1 MIISTAA
8 GMLSLF
14 HYCGDTAFQKHLKG
28 ESIHSAQNSRLQFLA
43 LGKSRQQEIDAA
55 GHIIVLIQSRE
66 PWIQGLCQLSLGRGP
81 GSEEQKASS
90 SSY

>member
-1 MIISTAA
+1 MGSGADSRFGRSETHRLSGTQGMIVSTAA

-14 HYCGDTAFQKHLKG
+14 HYCGDTPFQKHLKG
-28 ESIHSAQNSRLQFLA
+28 ESTHSAQNSRLQFLA

-66 PWIQGLCQLSLGRGP
+66 P
-81 GSEEQKASS
+81 
-90 SSY
+90 